1 MKTIRVCNGRVCQD
15 CGAEQIKDTLQQT
28 YQINS
33 QTAQDVDLDF
43 CGCVGYCE
51 LAPCVVVNDQ
61 FLIDNVSA
69 STVVDRINSNDG
81 RDLKK
86 LSWEEVGKGDIL
98 GDLF

>member
-1 MKTIRVCNGRVCQD
+1 
-15 CGAEQIKDTLQQT
+15 
-28 YQINS
+28 
-33 QTAQDVDLDF
+33 
-43 CGCVGYCE
+43 
-51 LAPCVVVNDQ
+51 VVVNDQ